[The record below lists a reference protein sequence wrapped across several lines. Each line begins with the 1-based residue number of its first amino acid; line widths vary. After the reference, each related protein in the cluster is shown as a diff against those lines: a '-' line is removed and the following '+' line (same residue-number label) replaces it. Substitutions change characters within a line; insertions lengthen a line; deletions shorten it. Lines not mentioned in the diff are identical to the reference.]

1 VGPTGCRL
9 TAIWAWHVSSVANGT
24 STGDPGPCL
33 GWRGPA
39 RTLRV
44 LSCDPIEFLYP
55 TPLNA
60 RLLSLRHSSLG
71 WRASP
76 LTRSGQIVSQGC
88 LVHDQQKERIP
99 GQRHDLNKCTLQD
112 PYVWMFPKPLTNR
125 YTNL

>member
-1 VGPTGCRL
+1 MITPATCPFTNRCTDHARPQGL
-9 TAIWAWHVSSVANGT
+9 EHA
-24 STGDPGPCL
+24 
-33 GWRGPA
+33 RG
-39 RTLRV
+39 
-44 LSCDPIEFLYP
+44 
-55 TPLNA
+55 PLNA